1 MNQKIRKYFKG
12 DAVIWA
18 VIILLSIFSLLTVY
32 SATGSLA
39 YRYQG
44 GNTYYYMV
52 NHATR
57 LLIGFVIIYA
67 IHLIPYKYFSRLS
80 QLFLIISIPLLVITL
95 FFGTS
100 INQASRWL
108 TIPGLG
114 FTIQPSD
121 LAKLALIM
129 YLARILSQKQD
140 KIEDYK
146 ESFLPAIVPV
156 IIVCALILPAN
167 LSTALML
174 FTVSL
179 LLMFIARIRLKHLFA
194 FSGIMI
200 TLLALFTAIVMT
212 HDLGGRVET
221 WKHRIESFVNGDKE
235 DNYQVSQAKIAI
247 VNGGFVQLR
256 PGKSI
261 QRNFIPHPYSDFIFA
276 IIIEEYGLTGAI
288 IIITLYLY
296 LLFRAAVM
304 VRKSSRTFPAF
315 LAMGLALL
323 ITFQAMINMAVAI
336 NLIPVTGQPLPMI
349 SWGGSSMLFTC
360 ASFGVILSVSR
371 GIKEQNKLNA
381 DTNAGV
387 DYEEE
392 QQNNH

>member
-1 MNQKIRKYFKG
+1 MNKKFRKYFKG

-18 VIILLSIFSLLTVY
+18 VIVLLSIFSLLTVY

-39 YRYQG
+39 YKYQG
-44 GNTYYYMV
+44 GNTYYYIV

-57 LLIGFVIIYA
+57 LVIGFIIIYA
-67 IHLIPYKYFSRLS
+67 IHLIPYKFFSRLS
-80 QLFLIISIPLLVITL
+80 QLFLILSIPLLVITL
-95 FFGTS
+95 LFGTS

-108 TIPGLG
+108 TVPGLG

-129 YLARILSQKQD
+129 YLARVLSQKQD
-140 KIEDYK
+140 KINDYK

-156 IIVCALILPAN
+156 VIVCALIMPAN
-167 LSTALML
+167 LSTAMML
-174 FTVSL
+174 FFVCIV
-179 LLMFIARIRLKHLFA
+179 LMFIGRIKFRYLFA
-194 FSGIMI
+194 FGAIMVAVLAVFI
-200 TLLALFTAIVMT
+200 TIVMMK
-212 HDLGGRVET
+212 DLGGRVGT
-221 WKHRIESFVNGDKE
+221 WKHRIESFVSGDKD

-247 VNGGFVQLR
+247 VRGGLIQLR

-288 IIITLYLY
+288 IILILYMY

-304 VRKSSRTFPAF
+304 VRRSSRTFPAF
-315 LAMGLALL
+315 VSMGLAML

-336 NLIPVTGQPLPMI
+336 NLVPVTGQPLPMI

-360 ASFGVILSVSR
+360 ASLGIILSVSR
-371 GIKEQNKLNA
+371 GIKEQNSLVPDNA
-381 DTNAGV
+381 QIAN
-387 DYEEE
+387 EEKQE
-392 QQNNH
+392 NNN

>member
-1 MNQKIRKYFKG
+1 MNKTLRKYFKG

-18 VIILLSIFSLLTVY
+18 VIVLLSIFSLLTVY

-57 LLIGFVIIYA
+57 LLIGIIIIYV
-67 IHLIPYKYFSRLS
+67 IHLVPYKFFSRLS
-80 QLFLIISIPLLVITL
+80 QLFLIVSIPLLVITL
-95 FFGTS
+95 LFGTS
-100 INQASRWL
+100 LNQASRWL
-108 TIPGLG
+108 TVPGLG

-129 YLARILSQKQD
+129 YLARVLAQKQD
-140 KIEDYK
+140 KIDDYK

-156 IIVCALILPAN
+156 LIVCTLIMPAN

-174 FTVSL
+174 FFVSM
-179 LLMFIARIRLKHLFA
+179 LLMFMGRIKLKYLMA
-194 FSGIMI
+194 FSSIMALI
-200 TLLALFTAIVMT
+200 LAVFVAVVMLN
-212 HDLGGRVET
+212 DLEGRVGT
-221 WKHRIESFVNGDKE
+221 WKHRIESFTNGDKE
-235 DNYQVSQAKIAI
+235 DNYQVNQAKIAI
-247 VNGGFVQLR
+247 VRGGIIQLR
-256 PGKSI
+256 PGKSM

-276 IIIEEYGLTGAI
+276 IIIEEYGLVGAVI
-288 IIITLYLY
+288 IIALYLY

-315 LAMGLALL
+315 VAMGLALL
-323 ITFQAMINMAVAI
+323 ITFQAMVNMAVAI

-360 ASFGVILSVSR
+360 ASFGIILSVSR
-371 GIKEQNKLNA
+371 GIKEQAGTSA
-381 DTNAGV
+381 D
-387 DYEEE
+387 
-392 QQNNH
+392 NNVTIDNENNP

>member
-1 MNQKIRKYFKG
+1 MNKKFRKYFRG

-18 VIILLSIFSLLTVY
+18 VIILLSIFSLLAVY

-39 YRYQG
+39 YKYQG
-44 GNTYYYMV
+44 GNTYYYIV

-57 LLIGFVIIYA
+57 LLIGILIIYS
-67 IHLIPYKYFSRLS
+67 IHLVPYKYFSRLS
-80 QLFLIISIPLLVITL
+80 QLFLIVSIPLLVITL
-95 FFGTS
+95 FFGTN

-108 TIPGLG
+108 TVPGMG

-129 YLARILSQKQD
+129 YLARVLAQKQN

-146 ESFLPAIVPV
+146 ESFLPAIIPV
-156 IIVCALILPAN
+156 LIVCTLILPAN
-167 LSTALML
+167 LSTAIML
-174 FTVSL
+174 FIVSMI
-179 LLMFIARIRLKHLFA
+179 LMFIGRIKLKHLFA
-194 FSGIMI
+194 FGGIM
-200 TLLALFTAIVMT
+200 TGVLAIFILIVMT
-212 HDLGGRVET
+212 KDLDGRVGT

-247 VNGGFVQLR
+247 VSGGFIQLR
-256 PGKSI
+256 PGKSM

-276 IIIEEYGLTGAI
+276 IIIEEYGLMGAI
-288 IIITLYLY
+288 IIIALYLY

-315 LAMGLALL
+315 VAMGLALL

-360 ASFGVILSVSR
+360 ASFGIILSVSR
-371 GIKEQNKLNA
+371 GIKEQNSLNTENNSRT
-381 DTNAGV
+381 DH
-387 DYEEE
+387 EEE
-392 QQNNH
+392 PENNN

>member
-1 MNQKIRKYFKG
+1 MNTKLRKYFKG

-18 VIILLSIFSLLTVY
+18 VIVLLSIFSLLIVY

-39 YRYQG
+39 YKYQG

-57 LLIGFVIIYA
+57 LLVGIIIIYV

-80 QLFLIISIPLLVITL
+80 QLFLIISIPLLVFTL
-95 FFGTS
+95 FFGTNL
-100 INQASRWL
+100 NQASRWL
-108 TIPGLG
+108 TVPGLG

-121 LAKLALIM
+121 LAKLALIL
-129 YLARILSQKQD
+129 YLARTLSQKQE
-140 KIEDYK
+140 KIEDYR
-146 ESFLPAIVPV
+146 ESFLPALVPV
-156 IIVCALILPAN
+156 VIICALILPAN
-167 LSTALML
+167 LSTALLL
-174 FTVSL
+174 FIVSMI
-179 LLMFIARIRLKHLFA
+179 LMFIGRIRLKYLFA
-194 FSGIMI
+194 FGGIMVAF
-200 TLLALFTAIVMT
+200 LAIFTTIVMT
-212 HDLGGRVET
+212 KDLGGRVGT
-221 WKHRIESFVNGDKE
+221 WKHRIESYVSGDKE

-247 VNGGFVQLR
+247 VRGGFMQLR

-288 IIITLYLY
+288 VIIILYMY

-315 LAMGLALL
+315 TAMGLAML
-323 ITFQAMINMAVAI
+323 ITFQAMINMAVAV
-336 NLIPVTGQPLPMI
+336 NLIPVTGQPLPII

-360 ASFGVILSVSR
+360 VSLGIILSVSR
-371 GIKEQNKLNA
+371 GIKEQNGSYTENI
-381 DTNAGV
+381 
-387 DYEEE
+387 
-392 QQNNH
+392 QNNNETAPENNN